1 MDKDIQGNGGL
12 RVTSRSDLSW
22 WWNIFAV
29 FKDDKDD
36 YTGTDAKGWLKV
48 GIAE

>member
-1 MDKDIQGNGGL
+1 M
-12 RVTSRSDLSW
+12 TSRSDLSR
-22 WWNIFAV
+22 WWNSFAV

-36 YTGTDAKGWLKV
+36 YTGTDVNGRLKV